1 MTPNRFIA
9 FAWTG
14 PGERRR
20 VVAVNYA
27 DHRSQCFVGMPWSD
41 LEGRVWRL
49 ADRMSDAAYERSG
62 RDLGERGL
70 YLDLPAWG
78 FHVFDAD
85 PTGEDV

>member
-1 MTPNRFIA
+1 
-9 FAWTG
+9 
-14 PGERRR
+14 
-20 VVAVNYA
+20 
-27 DHRSQCFVGMPWSD
+27 MPWSD

-49 ADRMSDAAYERSG
+49 ADRMSEAAYERSG